1 MKESSLWFDR
11 ARRIMP
17 GGVSSPVRSFK
28 GLDICPPF
36 IDKGS
41 GAVISDLDGQEYLDY
56 VLSWGPLILG
66 HADPDVTAALSR
78 QLQKGT
84 SYGAPTASEVI
95 LAESVRDFFPCVQML
110 RFVNSGTEAVMTAI
124 RLARAAT
131 GRKYIIKF
139 DGCYHGHADSFLVKA
154 GSGAMTFGQADSPGV
169 PEELA
174 HFTLVADYN
183 SIDSVTKLI
192 ESVRGQVAAILL
204 EPVPGNMGLILPEPG
219 FLESLREVAD
229 ASGALLVF
237 DEVMSGFRVAKGGAC
252 ERFGV
257 QPDLL
262 CLGKVIGGGLPVG
275 AFGGRS
281 DLMSQLSPVG
291 PVYQAGTLSG
301 NPLAMAAGV
310 ACLEKLQKGDYY
322 RQFESYTDSLREGF
336 LQIAASKGINI
347 TVNTCGSMF
356 TVFFTSGPVRTMADV
371 RGCDI
376 ELFRRFFRGILT
388 AGIYWPSS
396 QYEAAFL
403 SVCHGRRE
411 LDFTMECFER
421 VLMGLKD

>member
-1 MKESSLWFDR
+1 
-11 ARRIMP
+11 MP

-28 GLDICPPF
+28 GLDICSPF
-36 IDKGS
+36 IDSGS
-41 GAVISDLDGQEYLDY
+41 GAVISDLEGREYLDY

-66 HADPDVTAALSR
+66 HTDPDVTAALSR

-84 SYGAPTASEVI
+84 SYGAPTVSEVL
-95 LAESVRDFFPCVQML
+95 LAESVRDFFPFVEML
-110 RFVNSGTEAVMTAI
+110 RFVNSGTEAVMTAV
-124 RLARAAT
+124 RLARAVT

-154 GSGAMTFGQADSPGV
+154 GSGVMTFGQADSPGV

-183 SIDSVTKLI
+183 NTDSVTKLL
-192 ESVRGQVAAILL
+192 ESVKGQVAAILL

-219 FLESLREVAD
+219 FLESLREIAD
-229 ASGALLVF
+229 ASGALLIF

-301 NPLAMAAGV
+301 NPLAMAAGL
-310 ACLEKLQKGDYY
+310 ACLKKLQQGDYY
-322 RQFESYTDSLREGF
+322 PQFEFYTDSLRSGLLKLAESEG
-336 LQIAASKGINI
+336 IDI
-347 TVNTCGSMF
+347 TVNSCGSMF
-356 TVFFTSGPVRTMADV
+356 TVFFSSGPVGTKADV
-371 RGCDI
+371 QNCNI
-376 ELFRRFFRGILT
+376 ELFRRFFRGILA

-396 QYEAAFL
+396 QYEASFI
-403 SVCHGRRE
+403 SVCHGRQE
-411 LDFTMECFER
+411 LDFTLECFAR
-421 VLMGLKD
+421 VFADLKD